1 MNKRIIEQSDL
12 HIRLRSL
19 VPIQKKKDRK
29 NFEMSY
35 SINHNRLFKKK
46 NFNPSKMYQRPNLSK
61 HKYQHHVS
69 VNKNK
74 RMTSHACNGNNG
86 QKKRK
91 FLDQRLIE
99 EKPKNDALVFKDNTK
114 FNEDTIRSRVL
125 KDSKSKTVT
134 NSKNNG
140 QIGTQTFERQN
151 SMMTNRSK
159 THEIT
164 VRSTNITKMN
174 NDRSLTGGPRGVSHQ
189 KSAHADLF
197 SDLDKKKHEKCTV
210 QDRSKESRIPLKTT
224 ISSEPLL
231 FGAEVSDWF
240 FGFGDFSVF

>member
-1 MNKRIIEQSDL
+1 
-12 HIRLRSL
+12 
-19 VPIQKKKDRK
+19 
-29 NFEMSY
+29 MSY
-35 SINHNRLFKKK
+35 SINHNRPFQKKK
-46 NFNPSKMYQRPNLSK
+46 FNPSKMYQRPKLSK

-74 RMTSHACNGNNG
+74 RMTSHTCNGNNG

-99 EKPKNDALVFKDNTK
+99 ENPKNDALVSKDNTK

-140 QIGTQTFERQN
+140 QIGTQTVERQN

-164 VRSTNITKMN
+164 VRSTNTTQSN
-174 NDRSLTGGPRGVSHQ
+174 NVKPLTGGPRECSHQ

-197 SDLDKKKHEKCTV
+197 SDLDKAKDEKSIV
-210 QDRSKESRIPLKTT
+210 PGRSKESRIPFKTT

-231 FGAEVSDWF
+231 FGAEVSD
-240 FGFGDFSVF
+240 